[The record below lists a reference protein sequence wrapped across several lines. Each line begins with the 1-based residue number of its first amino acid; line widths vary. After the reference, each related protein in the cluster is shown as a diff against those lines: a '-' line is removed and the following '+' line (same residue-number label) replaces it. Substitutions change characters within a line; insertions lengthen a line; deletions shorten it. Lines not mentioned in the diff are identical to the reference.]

1 MENWR
6 MNSFSMLGR
15 LRVWVK
21 IRVDPTTEEHIAIDR
36 YLKELAPPDADF
48 GFEKH
53 ESGPEILA

>member
-1 MENWR
+1 